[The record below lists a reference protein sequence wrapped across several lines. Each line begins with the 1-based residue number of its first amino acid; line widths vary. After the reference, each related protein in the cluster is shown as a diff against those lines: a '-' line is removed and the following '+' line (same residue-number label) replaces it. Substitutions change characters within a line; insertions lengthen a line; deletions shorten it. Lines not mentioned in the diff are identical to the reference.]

1 MTALIII
8 VALMLFV
15 WIALGF
21 ICLVITAYQCYCI
34 LRFCKKHPDLERY
47 IDKLSSGTNKELS

>member
-1 MTALIII
+1 MIALTII

-21 ICLVITAYQCYCI
+21 ICLAIIAYQCYCI
-34 LRFCKKHPDLERY
+34 LRFCKKHPNSERY
-47 IDKLSSGTNKELS
+47 IDKLPSGTNKELS